1 MLVLLIVCYIILQ
14 RTCLGRHIYAVGG
27 NAEAAKF
34 AGINIVKTG
43 VIVYTISGVLATF
56 TGIFLTARMY
66 TGQPTLGASMVN
78 DAIAATV
85 VGGTSMAGG
94 KGRIV
99 GTLIGA
105 MLIGIIGNGMN
116 LLGLSFYL
124 QDIAK
129 GLIILGAVYID
140 TISTKRIQ
148 KTG

>member
-1 MLVLLIVCYIILQ
+1 
-14 RTCLGRHIYAVGG
+14 
-27 NAEAAKF
+27 
-34 AGINIVKTG
+34 
-43 VIVYTISGVLATF
+43 
-56 TGIFLTARMY
+56 
-66 TGQPTLGASMVN
+66 MVN

-116 LLGLSFYL
+116 LLGLSSYL

-140 TISTKRIQ
+140 LSLIHI
-148 KTG
+148 

>member
-1 MLVLLIVCYIILQ
+1 
-14 RTCLGRHIYAVGG
+14 
-27 NAEAAKF
+27 
-34 AGINIVKTG
+34 
-43 VIVYTISGVLATF
+43 
-56 TGIFLTARMY
+56 MY

-116 LLGLSFYL
+116 LLGLSSYL

-140 TISTKRIQ
+140 AISTKRIQ
-148 KTG
+148 KTGL

>member
-1 MLVLLIVCYIILQ
+1 
-14 RTCLGRHIYAVGG
+14 
-27 NAEAAKF
+27 
-34 AGINIVKTG
+34 
-43 VIVYTISGVLATF
+43 
-56 TGIFLTARMY
+56 
-66 TGQPTLGASMVN
+66 
-78 DAIAATV
+78 
-85 VGGTSMAGG
+85 MAGG

-116 LLGLSFYL
+116 LLGLSSYL

>member
-1 MLVLLIVCYIILQ
+1 
-14 RTCLGRHIYAVGG
+14 
-27 NAEAAKF
+27 
-34 AGINIVKTG
+34 
-43 VIVYTISGVLATF
+43 
-56 TGIFLTARMY
+56 MY

-116 LLGLSFYL
+116 LLGLSSYL

-140 TISTKRIQ
+140 AISTKRIRAVGI
-148 KTG
+148 TGQMHGIVLLDKEKKPLLPVIIWADKRSRKQVEML

>member
-1 MLVLLIVCYIILQ
+1 MLSGML
-14 RTCLGRHIYAVGG
+14 
-27 NAEAAKF
+27 AA
-34 AGINIVKTG
+34 
-43 VIVYTISGVLATF
+43 F

-66 TGQPTLGASMVN
+66 TGQPELGASMVN

-105 MLIGIIGNGMN
+105 MLIGIISNGMN
-116 LLGLSFYL
+116 LLGLSSYL

-129 GLIILGAVYID
+129 GIIILVAVYVD
-140 TISTKRIQ
+140 TVSSKKMQ
-148 KTG
+148 KAG

>member
-1 MLVLLIVCYIILQ
+1 
-14 RTCLGRHIYAVGG
+14 
-27 NAEAAKF
+27 
-34 AGINIVKTG
+34 
-43 VIVYTISGVLATF
+43 
-56 TGIFLTARMY
+56 
-66 TGQPTLGASMVN
+66 MVN

-116 LLGLSFYL
+116 LLGLSSYL